1 MIVVMS
7 RGSTREEVNTVVSR
21 VQSLGLG
28 AHLSEGEEV
37 TIIGVVGSPLPPEL
51 DATLEA
57 LPGVDRVVRIT
68 KRIKLTGW
76 DFHPQPTIINVN
88 GVTIGGNE
96 IVVIAGPCSVE
107 SEDQTLST
115 ARAVKAAGAKM
126 LRGGAYKPRTSPYEF
141 RGLGERGLQIMAM
154 AREETGLPLITE
166 VMSPADVE
174 MVGKYTDVFQI
185 GARNCQNFLLL
196 EEVGKAGKPV
206 MIKRGLSVT
215 IEEWLLAAEYVLSQ
229 GNPDVILCERGIRTF
244 EPATRNTLDVGAVPV
259 VKQLSHLPMFVD
271 PSHAAGKRA
280 YVPSMSLAAVAAGA
294 DGLMIEVHPNPDHAL
309 SDAAQ
314 QLTFEQFNDLMPR
327 LAAVA
332 EAIGRTVATGP
343 EVTAE
348 AAV

>member
-1 MIVVMS
+1 MIVVMG
-7 RGSTREEVNTVVSR
+7 RGSSREEVQTVVSR

-37 TIIGVVGSPLPPEL
+37 TIIGIVGSPLPPEL
-51 DATLEA
+51 DGTLEA
-57 LPGVDRVVRIT
+57 LSGVDRVVRIT

-76 DFHPQPTIINVN
+76 DFHPLRTIIDVN
-88 GVTIGGNE
+88 GVKIGGDE
-96 IVVIAGPCSVE
+96 VVVIAGPCSVE
-107 SEDQTLST
+107 SEEQAVST
-115 ARAVKAAGAKM
+115 ARAVKASGAKL

-141 RGLGERGLQIMAM
+141 RGLGERGLQIMAT
-154 AREETGLPLITE
+154 AREETGLPIITE

-174 MVGKYTDVFQI
+174 SVAKYTDVFQI

-196 EEVGKAGKPV
+196 DEVGKAGKPV

-244 EPATRNTLDVGAVPV
+244 EPSTRNTLDVGAVSV
-259 VKQLSHLPMFVD
+259 VKQMSHLPMFVD

-314 QLTFEQFNDLMPR
+314 QLTFDQFDDLMPR

-332 EAIGRTVATGP
+332 QAIDRTVATGP
-343 EVTAE
+343 EVEAP